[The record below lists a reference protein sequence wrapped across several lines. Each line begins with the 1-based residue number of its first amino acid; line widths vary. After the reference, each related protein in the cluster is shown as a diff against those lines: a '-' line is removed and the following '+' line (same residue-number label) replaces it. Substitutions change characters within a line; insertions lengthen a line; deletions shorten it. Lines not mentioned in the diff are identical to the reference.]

1 MTKEISYFSKLNAVP
16 SMPFY
21 ATEQIMRRSFEI
33 PLSISHT
40 AILLHLILLIELFEN
55 EYILR
60 L

>member
-1 MTKEISYFSKLNAVP
+1 
-16 SMPFY
+16 MPFY

-33 PLSISHT
+33 PLSISYT

-55 EYILR
+55 DYILR